1 MRRLPRVLVTAAL
14 LAVLASCVAPFST
27 GLSSLFGSSATGST
41 ILVVREGVPVLT
53 LGGSVRVDTGSLT
66 VTVTPPHGGPAFDA
80 TYLPGTTVVDRDF
93 VPPAAGTWT
102 LSVSAGN
109 PASGRYDLRL
119 SY

>member
-1 MRRLPRVLVTAAL
+1 MRGLLRVLAMAVL
-14 LAVLASCVAPFST
+14 LAVLASCAAPFST

-53 LGGSVRVDTGSLT
+53 LGGTVRVDTGDLT
-66 VTVTPPHGGPAFDA
+66 VTLTPPHGPAAFNL
-80 TYLPGTTVVDRDF
+80 TYGTGTTVVDQDF
-93 VPPAAGTWT
+93 ASPEAGTWT

>member
-1 MRRLPRVLVTAAL
+1 MRGLLRVLAMAVL
-14 LAVLASCVAPFST
+14 LAVLASCAAPFST

-53 LGGSVRVDTGSLT
+53 LGGTVRVDTGSLT
-66 VTVTPPHGGPAFDA
+66 VTVTPPHGGA
-80 TYLPGTTVVDRDF
+80 TEVLCLPGTTVVDQDF
-93 VPPAAGTWT
+93 ASPAAGTWT